1 MVKRKRLLM
10 GGFVLAALA
19 AVGLGGFL
27 GGFVMVEKKLPGYQA
42 LREQLKA
49 VRTYVAG
56 QAEES
61 RYSLGRVTPE
71 NQIQSTVLNLAL
83 ERIPVPGLRKNSGG
97 GGFTSFG
104 EDLVL
109 VAYDGRIFRVE
120 DGQAVAAS
128 IAVPDNGFAAY
139 QAYAAAADDGLYHYP
154 NTLRY
159 NDILAYSDGD
169 RSYLVLSYTEW
180 RDAERCYD
188 NVLARL
194 PLQEGATSL
203 EGIQAQAE
211 DWEIVYRSV
220 PCLPLTTTGDAVA
233 EGALDGK
240 GAAGRLVHAE
250 GHRVLLVNGAFS
262 WDGVVRDEALPQKDG
277 NDYGKV
283 VQVDLESGATEIVA
297 KGLRNAQG
305 IAVDASGSVWAVDQ
319 GPQGGDE
326 LNRIA
331 AGGDYGWPQT
341 SLGTLYSREPWPME
355 PQVGRHR
362 NGTAPT
368 FAWMPS
374 IAPSSLTVIDGFHPF
389 WDGDLLVGS
398 LVGARVDRIRI
409 RDGRVLFSEPISIGE
424 RVRDV
429 HQHSDGRLALWTD
442 NEAIVMLSPAPPSV
456 YDNVVEDTIRQLREE
471 EAGRA
476 QLRAALESCRRCHLF
491 KRFGSP
497 DRLALGGVYEDGIG
511 ATEFSGYSEA
521 IRARTGLWNDET
533 LKAFLLDPQ
542 RTLPGTNMPDPELRD
557 EALAEDIVKVLRR
570 IALVID

>member
-1 MVKRKRLLM
+1 
-10 GGFVLAALA
+10 
-19 AVGLGGFL
+19 
-27 GGFVMVEKKLPGYQA
+27 MVEKKLPGYQA

-240 GAAGRLVHAE
+240 GAAGRLVH
-250 GHRVLLVNGAFS
+250 GKHCRFSHRWWF
-262 WDGVVRDEALPQKDG
+262 EA
-277 NDYGKV
+277 
-283 VQVDLESGATEIVA
+283 VDRAAAMRIIRLESGQLAPPGGKTA
-297 KGLRNAQG
+297 RNRA
-305 IAVDASGSVWAVDQ
+305 
-319 GPQGGDE
+319 
-326 LNRIA
+326 A
-331 AGGDYGWPQT
+331 AGEIWSRLKSYT
-341 SLGTLYSREPWPME
+341 SIKRSLP
-355 PQVGRHR
+355 V
-362 NGTAPT
+362 TAATALSAIP
-368 FAWMPS
+368 
-374 IAPSSLTVIDGFHPF
+374 
-389 WDGDLLVGS
+389 GS
-398 LVGARVDRIRI
+398 
-409 RDGRVLFSEPISIGE
+409 F
-424 RVRDV
+424 
-429 HQHSDGRLALWTD
+429 
-442 NEAIVMLSPAPPSV
+442 
-456 YDNVVEDTIRQLREE
+456 
-471 EAGRA
+471 
-476 QLRAALESCRRCHLF
+476 
-491 KRFGSP
+491 
-497 DRLALGGVYEDGIG
+497 
-511 ATEFSGYSEA
+511 
-521 IRARTGLWNDET
+521 
-533 LKAFLLDPQ
+533 
-542 RTLPGTNMPDPELRD
+542 
-557 EALAEDIVKVLRR
+557 
-570 IALVID
+570 